1 MLRSDSER
9 WCMQKQT
16 NKTEIVILMAR
27 YILQIVYYEENI
39 TQKNEQKTA
48 KRTEDSSQTKNK

>member
-1 MLRSDSER
+1 
-9 WCMQKQT
+9 MQKQT
-16 NKTEIVILMAR
+16 NKTEIVILMAW
-27 YILQIVYYEENI
+27 YILQIMYYEENI